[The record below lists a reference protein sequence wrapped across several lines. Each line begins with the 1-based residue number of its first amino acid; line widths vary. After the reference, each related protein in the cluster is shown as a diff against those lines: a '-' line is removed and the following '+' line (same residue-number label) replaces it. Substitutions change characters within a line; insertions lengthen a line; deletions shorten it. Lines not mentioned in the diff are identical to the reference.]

1 MPRTIAISACP
12 SFVHQKISGDRS
24 FFARCPVG
32 SAGIGYEAEDSD
44 DIEMSVRDQNGK
56 VIRCPYCGS
65 EEDCEHTL
73 AVIDTTWA
81 VCEGGYSYKRFD
93 EFGTAIEE
101 YFLQQLRK
109 GTRNVSGRRD
119 RLIGELW
126 NHAVE
131 KYSPGGRRNLDWT
144 LRIDGVDHRPIRGVG
159 CKTGHIW
166 IDHGLPGFACA
177 YRTFYAKKPK
187 TVFEAAL
194 AELRARLK
202 KAKLPRKAYRKTF

>member
-1 MPRTIAISACP
+1 MISHSVAPALNAFLMWQTLAGLDEPADRAPSDAFAQNPSFCRVRHPIPQCALPSRSRKALPRTIAISACP

-81 VCEGGYSYKRFD
+81 VCEGCLLYTSDAAD
-93 EFGTAIEE
+93 E
-101 YFLQQLRK
+101 
-109 GTRNVSGRRD
+109 
-119 RLIGELW
+119 
-126 NHAVE
+126 
-131 KYSPGGRRNLDWT
+131 
-144 LRIDGVDHRPIRGVG
+144 
-159 CKTGHIW
+159 
-166 IDHGLPGFACA
+166 
-177 YRTFYAKKPK
+177 
-187 TVFEAAL
+187 
-194 AELRARLK
+194 
-202 KAKLPRKAYRKTF
+202 